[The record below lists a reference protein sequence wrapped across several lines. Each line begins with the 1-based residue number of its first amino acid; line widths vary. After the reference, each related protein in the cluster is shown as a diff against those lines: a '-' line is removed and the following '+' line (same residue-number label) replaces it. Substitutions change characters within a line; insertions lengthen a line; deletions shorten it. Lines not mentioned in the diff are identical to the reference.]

1 MRRATCITGLGAVSA
16 MGVGVP
22 ALWQG
27 LVEGRSAVGP
37 LTLLDA
43 TGFGA
48 KLGGEV
54 KDFSAKDY
62 VPKHYRKAVKIM
74 ARDIELAVVAAK
86 EAAEHAGLVTRA
98 GLPEGQQT
106 GTTYPAERIGCHIGA
121 ALIAAETVELTM
133 AMATAVRESDGEFDL
148 QAWGAAPGG
157 KAAMNNLTP
166 LWLLKYLPNM
176 LASHVTILHGAEGPS
191 NTITCNEASALL
203 SIGES
208 MRVIERDAADI
219 CFSGGAESN
228 INLMR
233 LARQQLAGRLAATYE
248 ETDGG
253 RVPRPYDPSSLGTTP
268 GEAGAVVIVEAVE
281 CAQKRGQPILA
292 RISGFG
298 AAHSPPP
305 QIPPFAKRRTEPDE
319 GLVLAILA
327 ALRDAGLPPESID
340 AIVPHASGIPDVDQP
355 ELGALR
361 EVFGSHLTKIPLL
374 TLTPNVAHSLSGQA
388 GLMVAAG
395 VMALTTQTF
404 PSRIHHGTPPPDVR
418 AEASDSRRG
427 KIGHVLVCTS
437 SLGGQN
443 AAIVLSAA

>member
-1 MRRATCITGLGAVSA
+1 

-22 ALWQG
+22 ALWAG

-37 LTLLDA
+37 LTQLDA

-54 KDFSAKDY
+54 KDFSARDH

-98 GLPEGQQT
+98 GLPEGQLT
-106 GTTYPAERIGCHIGA
+106 GTTYPAERMGCHIGA

-148 QAWGAAPGG
+148 KAWGGAEGG
-157 KAAMNNLTP
+157 KGAMNNLTP

-208 MRVIERDAADI
+208 MRVIERDAADV

-228 INLMR
+228 INHMR
-233 LARQQLAGRLAATYE
+233 LARLQLAGRLAATHE
-248 ETDGG
+248 ENDGG
-253 RVPRPYDPSSLGTTP
+253 RVPRPYDAASPGTTP
-268 GEAGAVVIVEAVE
+268 GEAGAVVMVEALE
-281 CAQKRGQPILA
+281 SARKRGQPVLA
-292 RISGFG
+292 RIAGFG

-305 QIPPFAKRRTEPDE
+305 QIPPFRERRAEADE
-319 GLVLAILA
+319 GLALAMLA
-327 ALRDAGLPPESID
+327 ALRDAKLGPEAID
-340 AIVPHASGIPDVDQP
+340 AIVPHASGIADVDLP

-361 EVFGSHLTKIPLL
+361 QVFGARLSEIALITI
-374 TLTPNVAHSLSGQA
+374 TPNVGHSLSGQA

-395 VMALTTQTF
+395 VMALTTQTL
-404 PSRIHHGTPPPDVR
+404 PARLHHGTPPKDVR
-418 AEASDSRRG
+418 AEATDARPAQLR
-427 KIGHVLVCTS
+427 HVMVCTS

-443 AAIVLSAA
+443 AAVVLAAE